1 MKSFK
6 KLLVGSAIAASAMS
20 AQAALILPSTGA
32 GELMAVVYTVNNNNS
47 FVLDLGITITNF
59 NTSNNQSFNL
69 AASPYWSTFI
79 TNSVG
84 NTPIQFGVIGADSDG
99 LNTGLGSKSV
109 FLTSTPGSSVGT
121 LPSNNTLAT
130 RANSVA
136 SFQNSLNERSTEV
149 SITPDTPAFQ
159 GNHLNTVTDGSSLDT
174 TGSTATSGALLAGG
188 QPNLTFVNAGTNAE
202 LFRIS
207 TSAGNGNQPATL
219 TDFFSSTETN
229 NDGGYFSLNTSTGVL
244 DYFGAPGA
252 VVNPVPEASE
262 WAMMLSG
269 LGMLGLMV
277 RRRRSNI

>member
-6 KLLVGSAIAASAMS
+6 KLLVGSAIAVSAMS

-32 GELMAVVYTVNNNNS
+32 GELMAIVYTVNNNNS

-59 NTSNNQSFNL
+59 DTNNNQSFNL

-99 LNTGLGSKSV
+99 LNTGAGSKSLYV
-109 FLTSTPGSSVGT
+109 TAAPGSSVGT
-121 LPSNNTLAT
+121 LPSNNTLGQ
-130 RANSVA
+130 RANNVG
-136 SFQNSLNERSTEV
+136 SFQQSLNESVDATF
-149 SITPDTPAFQ
+149 T
-159 GNHLNTVTDGSSLDT
+159 GNHSTVTDGSSLDT
-174 TGSTATSGALLAGG
+174 SAATATAGALLATGN
-188 QPNLTFVNAGTNAE
+188 PNLIFVNAGTNAE

-207 TSAGNGNQPATL
+207 TGTGAGAQPAVL

-229 NDGGYFSLNTSTGVL
+229 NNGGYFSLNTSTGVL

>member
-6 KLLVGSAIAASAMS
+6 KLLVGSAIAVSAMS

-109 FLTSTPGSSVGT
+109 FLTASPGSSVGT
-121 LPSNNTLAT
+121 LPSNNLLAT
-130 RANSVA
+130 RANNVA
-136 SFQNSLNERSTEV
+136 SFQNSLNEG
-149 SITPDTPAFQ
+149 ITDIPAFQ
-159 GNHLNTVTDGSSLDT
+159 GNHSTVTDGSSLDT
-174 TGSTATSGALLAGG
+174 TASTATSGALLGAGN
-188 QPNLTFVNAGTNAE
+188 PNLSFVNAGTNAE

-207 TSAGNGNQPATL
+207 TSAGNGNQPAAL